1 MCFSLMVLNN
11 IAILCWFL
19 GGKCRYFPFINFS
32 CEKPIQKLLEQNLG
46 RQSYSMHVDNVFNQE
61 NMLED
66 YLPGVGACFIL
77 MKLTTYQS

>member
-11 IAILCWFL
+11 IAYYVGFSVE
-19 GGKCRYFPFINFS
+19 KCRYFPFINFS

-46 RQSYSMHVDNVFNQE
+46 RQLYSMHVDNVFNQE